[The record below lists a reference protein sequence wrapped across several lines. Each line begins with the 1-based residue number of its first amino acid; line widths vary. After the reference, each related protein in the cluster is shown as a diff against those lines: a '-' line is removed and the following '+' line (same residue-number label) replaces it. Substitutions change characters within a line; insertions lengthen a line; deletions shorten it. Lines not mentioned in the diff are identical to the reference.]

1 MLFVMAYVFAG
12 LQSIFYAI
20 IMEWR
25 FSQGLDPRGW
35 RSISLSTLLG
45 LMSGAAICLAYG
57 FDRSD
62 TRTLWLFF
70 GGIGLVV
77 GFLMGVLIRM
87 LSNRVSVGSP

>member
-20 IMEWR
+20 IMV
-25 FSQGLDPRGW
+25 SQGLDPRGW

-62 TRTLWLFF
+62 IRTLWLFF